1 MHARTWVKRLTRLGR
16 VGRARARVVY
26 PGSRGRRRRGPL
38 AGERRDGVGYQL
50 IASTPSGP
58 MAAEAVTDAVMAD
71 VRVLAAEHGFS
82 GPELALD
89 NIGDQLVIAPPDA
102 EAMEEA
108 LARAMKSVPD
118 TEAEEDVLDR
128 MTVHRLRYV
137 LRSGAECDDCEILLV
152 RVGQFKAGG

>member
-1 MHARTWVKRLTRLGR
+1 M
-16 VGRARARVVY
+16 
-26 PGSRGRRRRGPL
+26 
-38 AGERRDGVGYQL
+38 GYQL

-82 GPELALD
+82 GPQLALD
-89 NIGDQLVIAPPDA
+89 DIGDRIAIATADA

-108 LARAMKSVPD
+108 LARAMRSVPD

>member
-1 MHARTWVKRLTRLGR
+1 M
-16 VGRARARVVY
+16 
-26 PGSRGRRRRGPL
+26 
-38 AGERRDGVGYQL
+38 GYQL

-82 GPELALD
+82 GPEIALD

-102 EAMEEA
+102 EAMEQA

-118 TEAEEDVLDR
+118 TEVEEDVLDR

>member
-1 MHARTWVKRLTRLGR
+1 
-16 VGRARARVVY
+16 
-26 PGSRGRRRRGPL
+26 
-38 AGERRDGVGYQL
+38 
-50 IASTPSGP
+50 

-82 GPELALD
+82 GPQLALD
-89 NIGDQLVIAPPDA
+89 NIGDRIVIAPPDA

-118 TEAEEDVLDR
+118 TEVGEDVLDR

-137 LRSGAECDDCEILLV
+137 LRSGAERDDCEILLV
-152 RVGQFKAGG
+152 RVGQSKAGG

>member
-1 MHARTWVKRLTRLGR
+1 M
-16 VGRARARVVY
+16 
-26 PGSRGRRRRGPL
+26 
-38 AGERRDGVGYQL
+38 GYQL

-82 GPELALD
+82 GPDLVLD
-89 NIGDQLVIAPPDA
+89 NVGDQLVIAPPEA

-118 TEAEEDVLDR
+118 TEVEEDVLDR

-152 RVGQFKAGG
+152 RVGQSKAGG

>member
-1 MHARTWVKRLTRLGR
+1 
-16 VGRARARVVY
+16 
-26 PGSRGRRRRGPL
+26 
-38 AGERRDGVGYQL
+38 VGYQL
-50 IASTPSGP
+50 IANTPSGP

-89 NIGDQLVIAPPDA
+89 DIGDQLVIAPPDA

-118 TEAEEDVLDR
+118 IGFEEDVLDR

-152 RVGQFKAGG
+152 RVGQSKAGG

>member
-1 MHARTWVKRLTRLGR
+1 M
-16 VGRARARVVY
+16 
-26 PGSRGRRRRGPL
+26 
-38 AGERRDGVGYQL
+38 GYQL

-71 VRVLAAEHGFS
+71 LRVLATEHGFS
-82 GPELALD
+82 GPQLALD
-89 NIGDQLVIAPPDA
+89 DIGDHLVIAPADA

-118 TEAEEDVLDR
+118 TEFEGDVLDR

>member
-1 MHARTWVKRLTRLGR
+1 
-16 VGRARARVVY
+16 
-26 PGSRGRRRRGPL
+26 
-38 AGERRDGVGYQL
+38 VGYQL

-82 GPELALD
+82 GPQLALD
-89 NIGDQLVIAPPDA
+89 NIGDRIVIAPPDA

-118 TEAEEDVLDR
+118 TEVGEDVLDR

-137 LRSGAECDDCEILLV
+137 LRSGAERDDCEILLV
-152 RVGQFKAGG
+152 RVGQSKAGG

>member
-1 MHARTWVKRLTRLGR
+1 M
-16 VGRARARVVY
+16 
-26 PGSRGRRRRGPL
+26 
-38 AGERRDGVGYQL
+38 GYQL

-89 NIGDQLVIAPPDA
+89 KIGDQFVIAAPDA
-102 EAMEEA
+102 EAMEQA

-118 TEAEEDVLDR
+118 TEVDEDVLHR

-152 RVGQFKAGG
+152 RVGQFKADG

>member
-1 MHARTWVKRLTRLGR
+1 
-16 VGRARARVVY
+16 
-26 PGSRGRRRRGPL
+26 
-38 AGERRDGVGYQL
+38 VGYQL

-82 GPELALD
+82 GPDLVLD
-89 NIGDQLVIAPPDA
+89 NVGDQLVIAPPEA

-118 TEAEEDVLDR
+118 TEVEEDVLDR

-152 RVGQFKAGG
+152 RVGQSKAGG

>member
-1 MHARTWVKRLTRLGR
+1 
-16 VGRARARVVY
+16 
-26 PGSRGRRRRGPL
+26 
-38 AGERRDGVGYQL
+38 VGYQL

-89 NIGDQLVIAPPDA
+89 NIGDRIVIAPPDA

-118 TEAEEDVLDR
+118 IEFDEDVLDR

-152 RVGQFKAGG
+152 RVGQSKAGG

>member
-1 MHARTWVKRLTRLGR
+1 M
-16 VGRARARVVY
+16 
-26 PGSRGRRRRGPL
+26 
-38 AGERRDGVGYQL
+38 GYQL

-82 GPELALD
+82 GPQLALD
-89 NIGDQLVIAPPDA
+89 NIGDRIVIAPPDA

-118 TEAEEDVLDR
+118 TEVGEDVLDR

-137 LRSGAECDDCEILLV
+137 LRSGAERDDCEILLV
-152 RVGQFKAGG
+152 RVGQSKAGG

>member
-1 MHARTWVKRLTRLGR
+1 M
-16 VGRARARVVY
+16 
-26 PGSRGRRRRGPL
+26 
-38 AGERRDGVGYQL
+38 GYQL

-82 GPELALD
+82 GPEIALD

-118 TEAEEDVLDR
+118 NEVEEGLDR

>member
-1 MHARTWVKRLTRLGR
+1 M
-16 VGRARARVVY
+16 
-26 PGSRGRRRRGPL
+26 
-38 AGERRDGVGYQL
+38 GYQL

-58 MAAEAVTDAVMAD
+58 MAAEAVTDAVMAA

-82 GPELALD
+82 GPEIALD
-89 NIGDQLVIAPPDA
+89 DIGDRLVIAPPDA
-102 EAMEEA
+102 EAMEQA

-118 TEAEEDVLDR
+118 TEVEEDVLDR

-137 LRSGAECDDCEILLV
+137 LRSGAECDDCEILLI

>member
-1 MHARTWVKRLTRLGR
+1 M
-16 VGRARARVVY
+16 
-26 PGSRGRRRRGPL
+26 
-38 AGERRDGVGYQL
+38 GYQL
-50 IASTPSGP
+50 IANTPSGP

-89 NIGDQLVIAPPDA
+89 DIGDQLVIAPPDA

-118 TEAEEDVLDR
+118 NEVEEGLDR

-152 RVGQFKAGG
+152 RVGQSKAGG

>member
-1 MHARTWVKRLTRLGR
+1 M
-16 VGRARARVVY
+16 
-26 PGSRGRRRRGPL
+26 
-38 AGERRDGVGYQL
+38 GYQL

-82 GPELALD
+82 GPDLALD
-89 NIGDQLVIAPPDA
+89 NVGDQLVISPPDA
-102 EAMEEA
+102 EAMEQA

-118 TEAEEDVLDR
+118 NEVEEDVLDR

>member
-1 MHARTWVKRLTRLGR
+1 
-16 VGRARARVVY
+16 
-26 PGSRGRRRRGPL
+26 
-38 AGERRDGVGYQL
+38 VGYQL

-71 VRVLAAEHGFS
+71 VGVLAAEHGFS
-82 GPELALD
+82 GPELTLD

-108 LARAMKSVPD
+108 LTRAMKSVPD
-118 TEAEEDVLDR
+118 IEFDEDVLDR
-128 MTVHRLRYV
+128 LTVHRLRYV

>member
-1 MHARTWVKRLTRLGR
+1 M
-16 VGRARARVVY
+16 
-26 PGSRGRRRRGPL
+26 
-38 AGERRDGVGYQL
+38 GYQL

-89 NIGDQLVIAPPDA
+89 NIGDQLVIAPPEA

-118 TEAEEDVLDR
+118 NEVEEGLDL

-152 RVGQFKAGG
+152 RVGQSKAGG